1 MPKRASAGSKGASAG
16 AAWALAQAPAHRPC
30 ETCRWAARN
39 RAGARFLRDVLA
51 LRDAGRARVSIDRLR
66 DKLHQDFA
74 YEPSM
79 WALRTHVRGRHE
91 A

>member
-1 MPKRASAGSKGASAG
+1 MPKRASAGSSGASVG
-16 AAWALAQAPAHRPC
+16 AAWALSQASRRVVC

-39 RAGARFLRDVLA
+39 RAGARFLHDVLA
-51 LRDAGRARVSIDRLR
+51 LRAAGRARVSLDALR
-66 DKLHQDFA
+66 HKLHEDYE

-79 WALRTHVRGRHE
+79 YSLRAHVRGRHE